1 MTALVTGASG
11 FLGGR
16 LVQML
21 AADGLPV
28 RILARRGAGLLHL
41 AGLPVEVVV
50 GSLADADAL
59 AAAVRGITHIYHCA
73 GCSTDWAPES
83 AFVAANVEGV
93 RSLLAAASGSGSL
106 RRLLHVSTTDVYGYP
121 YAPCDESHST
131 ADAGL
136 PYNRTKRMGEECVW
150 EARRNTGLPV
160 TVVRP
165 ATIFGPRGQAFTADI
180 AQHLRRG
187 SMAVIDGGR
196 APGGFS
202 YVDNVARAMMLAA
215 TTPEAEGRVYNI
227 ADGHGKTWREYV
239 DALADAMGKRRPV
252 LDLPSAVALPLARS
266 LEACHRALH
275 LPGRP
280 PLTRHAVYL
289 LSRNQEY
296 PAGRARR
303 ELGFAP
309 EVGFEE
315 GIARAAEWLERERSG
330 AQ

>member
-21 AADGLPV
+21 AADGVRV
-28 RILARRGAGLLHL
+28 RILARRGAGLRHL
-41 AGLPVEVVV
+41 AGLPVDVVE
-50 GSLADADAL
+50 GRLADAEAL

-73 GCSTDWAPES
+73 GCSTDWAPE
-83 AFVAANVEGV
+83 ATFFAANVEGV
-93 RSLLAAASGSGSL
+93 RNLLAAAAGSGSL

-121 YAPCDESHST
+121 CAPCDESHPT
-131 ADAGL
+131 ADVGL
-136 PYNRTKRMGEECVW
+136 PYNRTKRLGEECVW

-180 AQHLRRG
+180 ARHIRQG
-187 SMAVIDGGR
+187 WMAVIDGGR
-196 APGGFS
+196 APGGFC
-202 YVDNVARAMMLAA
+202 YVDNAVRAMIQAA
-215 TTPEAEGRVYNI
+215 NTPQAEGRAYNI
-227 ADGHGKTWREYV
+227 ADGSGKTWREYV
-239 DALADAMGKRRPV
+239 DALADALGKRRPV
-252 LDLPSAVALPLARS
+252 LDIPSVVALPLARL
-266 LEACHRALH
+266 LEACHRTLR

-280 PLTRHAVYL
+280 LLTRHAVYL

-296 PAGRARR
+296 PAERARR

-309 EVGFEE
+309 EIGFAE
-315 GIARAAEWLERERSG
+315 GVARAVEWLQREWAGS
-330 AQ
+330 

>member
-16 LVQML
+16 LAQVL
-21 AADGLPV
+21 AADGVPV
-28 RILARRGAGLLHL
+28 RILARRGAGLRHL
-41 AGLPVEVVV
+41 AGLPVEVVE
-50 GSLADADAL
+50 GSLADAPAL

-73 GCSTDWAPES
+73 GCSTDWAPEA
-83 AFVAANVEGV
+83 AFFAANVEGV
-93 RSLLAAASGSGSL
+93 RNLLAAAGGGSL

-121 YAPCDESHST
+121 CAPCDESHPT

-136 PYNRTKRMGEECVW
+136 PYNRTKRLGEECVW

-165 ATIFGPRGQAFTADI
+165 ATIFGPRGQAFTAGI
-180 AQHLRRG
+180 ARHIRQG

-196 APGGFS
+196 APGGFC
-202 YVDNVARAMMLAA
+202 YVDNAVRAMIQAA
-215 TTPEAEGRVYNI
+215 TTPQAEGRAYNI
-227 ADGHGKTWREYV
+227 ADGSGKTWRAYV
-239 DALADAMGKRRPV
+239 DALADALGKRRPV
-252 LDLPSAVALPLARS
+252 LDLPSAVAQPLARS

-280 PLTRHAVYL
+280 LLTRHAVYL

-296 PAGRARR
+296 PAERARR
-303 ELGFAP
+303 EFGFAP
-309 EVGFEE
+309 EVGFAE
-315 GIARAAEWLERERSG
+315 GVARAVEWLERERAG
-330 AQ
+330 G

>member
-21 AADGLPV
+21 AADGSPV
-28 RILARRGAGLLHL
+28 RILARRGAGLRHL
-41 AGLPVEVVV
+41 AGLPVEVVE
-50 GSLADADAL
+50 GSLADAGAL
-59 AAAVRGITHIYHCA
+59 AAAVHGITHIYHCA
-73 GCSTDWAPES
+73 ACSTDWAPEGV
-83 AFVAANVEGV
+83 FFAANVEGV
-93 RSLLAAASGSGSL
+93 RNLLGAAAGAGSL
-106 RRLLHVSTTDVYGYP
+106 QRFLHVSTTDVYGYP
-121 YAPCDESHST
+121 CSPCDESHPT
-131 ADAGL
+131 VDAGL
-136 PYNRTKRMGEECVW
+136 PYNRTKRLGEECVW
-150 EARRNTGLPV
+150 EARRNSGLPV

-165 ATIFGPRGQAFTADI
+165 ATIFGPRGGAFTVDI
-180 AQHLRRG
+180 ARHIRQG

-196 APGGFS
+196 SPGGFC

-215 TTPEAEGRVYNI
+215 TAPQAEGQVYNI
-227 ADGHGKTWREYV
+227 ADGNGITWREYV
-239 DALADAMGKRRPV
+239 DAMADAMGKRRPV

-266 LEACHRALH
+266 LEACHRTLR

-280 PLTRHAVYL
+280 LLTRHAVYL

-296 PAGRARR
+296 PSGRARR

-315 GIARAAEWLERERSG
+315 GVARAAEWLERVRAG
-330 AQ
+330 A